1 MVSCNEDIDNSYSR
15 NQSVIE
21 LQPSG
26 EFVKLDENNP
36 DATAL
41 TLDWT
46 TAHNYGDDYMVPK
59 NNGSSHDYPFY
70 KEQMLGL
77 KEVME
82 QEFNQK
88 ISDELMEQLIDMKVK
103 SALQ

>member
-1 MVSCNEDIDNSYSR
+1 MGSADIGIGR
-15 NQSVIE
+15 N
-21 LQPSG
+21 PS
-26 EFVKLDENNP
+26 
-36 DATAL
+36 
-41 TLDWT
+41 
-46 TAHNYGDDYMVPK
+46 
-59 NNGSSHDYPFY
+59 Y
-70 KEQMLGL
+70 KEQMPGL